1 MNQVPTLSI
10 IFMGVS
16 AVLSAAIPAA
26 LLLYFRKKKKAD
38 ILPFFIGCAVFILF
52 ALVIEGAI
60 NSLLFSSPAG
70 AAIQSKPLLLA
81 LVGGLMA
88 GLFEETGRF
97 AAFRTVLRGRRE
109 NDANSL
115 MYGAGHGGIEAMLVL
130 GASMITN
137 IVFATAINSGGGEI
151 LTSLSSAMPE
161 ETLKTMTSQLT
172 DSPSWVFLVGIIER
186 CLAITLH
193 IALSVIVWFGA
204 KEPGKLWLY
213 PLAIALHA
221 LTDAVAVFAA
231 SAGVPTFAVEGLVAL
246 CTLASVLIALAVW
259 KKHSAQKVT
268 E

>member
-26 LLLYFRKKKKAD
+26 LLLYFKKKKKAD

-70 AAIQSKPLLLA
+70 TAIQSDPLLLA

-115 MYGAGHGGIEAMLVL
+115 MYGAGHGGIEAVLVL

-137 IVFATAINSGGGEI
+137 IVFATAINSGGA
-151 LTSLSSAMPE
+151 SLSALTAGAPE
-161 ETLKTMTSQLT
+161 ATLKAIGQLAEV
-172 DSPSWVFLVGIIER
+172 PSWTFLLGTAER

-221 LTDAVAVFAA
+221 LTDAAAVFAA
-231 SAGVPTFAVEGLVAL
+231 SAGVPTLAVEGIVAL

-259 KKHSAQKVT
+259 KKHSAQKAT

>member
-52 ALVIEGAI
+52 ALVIEGAV

-70 AAIQSKPLLLA
+70 AAIQSKPLRLA

-115 MYGAGHGGIEAMLVL
+115 MYGAGHGGIEAVLVL

-137 IVFATAINSGGGEI
+137 IVFATAINSGGA
-151 LTSLSSAMPE
+151 SLSALTAGAPE
-161 ETLKTMTSQLT
+161 ETLKAIGQLAEV
-172 DSPSWVFLVGIIER
+172 PSWTFLLGTVER

-221 LTDAVAVFAA
+221 LTDAAAVFAA
-231 SAGVPTFAVEGLVAL
+231 SAGIPTFAVEGIVAL

>member
-52 ALVIEGAI
+52 ALVIEGAV

-137 IVFATAINSGGGEI
+137 IVFATAINSGGA
-151 LTSLSSAMPE
+151 SLSALTAGAPE
-161 ETLKTMTSQLT
+161 ETLKAIGQLA
-172 DSPSWVFLVGIIER
+172 DVPSWTFLLGIIER

-221 LTDAVAVFAA
+221 LTDAAAVFAA
-231 SAGVPTFAVEGLVAL
+231 SAGVPTFAVEGIVAL

>member
-26 LLLYFRKKKKAD
+26 LLIYFRKKKKAD

-52 ALVIEGAI
+52 ALVIEGAV

-70 AAIQSKPLLLA
+70 AVIQSKPLLLA

-115 MYGAGHGGIEAMLVL
+115 MYGAGHGGIEAVLVL

-137 IVFATAINSGGGEI
+137 IVFATAINSGGA
-151 LTSLSSAMPE
+151 SLSALTAGAPE
-161 ETLKTMTSQLT
+161 ETLKAIGQLAEV
-172 DSPSWVFLVGIIER
+172 PSWTFLLGIVER

-221 LTDAVAVFAA
+221 LTDAAAVFAA
-231 SAGVPTFAVEGLVAL
+231 SAGIPTFAVEGIVAL
-246 CTLASVLIALAVW
+246 CTLAAALIALAVW

>member
-1 MNQVPTLSI
+1 
-10 IFMGVS
+10 MGVS

-52 ALVIEGAI
+52 ALVIEGAV

-137 IVFATAINSGGGEI
+137 IVFATAINSGGA
-151 LTSLSSAMPE
+151 SLSALTAGAPE
-161 ETLKTMTSQLT
+161 ETLKAIGQLA
-172 DSPSWVFLVGIIER
+172 DVPSWTFLLGIIER

-221 LTDAVAVFAA
+221 LTDAAAVFAA
-231 SAGVPTFAVEGLVAL
+231 SAGVPTFAVEGIVAL

>member
-26 LLLYFRKKKKAD
+26 LLLYFKKKKKAD

-137 IVFATAINSGGGEI
+137 IVFATAINSGGA
-151 LTSLSSAMPE
+151 SLSALTAGAPE
-161 ETLKTMTSQLT
+161 ETLKAIGQLA
-172 DSPSWVFLVGIIER
+172 DVPSWTFLLGIIER

-221 LTDAVAVFAA
+221 LTDAAAVFAA
-231 SAGVPTFAVEGLVAL
+231 SAGVPTFAVEGIVAL
-246 CTLASVLIALAVW
+246 CTLAAALIALSVW
-259 KKHSAQKVT
+259 KKHSAKKVT